1 MTKAIWDLETP
12 RGRLLPALAAGLVPV
27 LLALVVTGL
36 ILVRPVLRGLDHAQ
50 EVLSATTELRST
62 SRALQRDVLLL
73 IFDEGTREK
82 TNARLVARVPELRS
96 LADRVGT
103 ALDPVDPEKAARI
116 RETHNA
122 LADGMEAVARSVQIR
137 EGIDA
142 NWRVQQ
148 EKVLANEIPAART
161 NDPIIVQYQ
170 AYVTGSLGEVRT
182 VLWICVAAVLVA
194 LGFGVASAAVVLR
207 R

>member
-27 LLALVVTGL
+27 LVALVALGL
-36 ILVRPVLRGLDHAQ
+36 LLVRPTLRGLDHAQ
-50 EVLSATTELRST
+50 EVLSVATELRST

-82 TNARLVARVPELRS
+82 TTARLVARVPEFRS
-96 LADRVGT
+96 MADRLGT
-103 ALDPVDPEKAARI
+103 ALDPVDPEKAVRI
-116 RETHNA
+116 RDTHNA
-122 LADGMEAVARSVQIR
+122 LADGIEAVVRSVQVR

-148 EKVLANEIPAART
+148 DKVLANEIPAART
-161 NDPIIVQYQ
+161 NDPIIAQYQ
-170 AYVTGSLGEVRT
+170 TFVTASLSEVRT
-182 VLWICVAAVLVA
+182 ALWICFAVVLVA
-194 LGFGVASAAVVLR
+194 LGFGVATAAVVLR

>member
-12 RGRLLPALAAGLVPV
+12 RGRLLPAFAAGLVPV
-27 LLALVVTGL
+27 LVALVVVGL
-36 ILVRPVLRGLDHAQ
+36 LLVRPTLRGLDHAQ
-50 EVLSATTELRST
+50 EVLSAATELRST

-73 IFDEGTREK
+73 IFDEETREK
-82 TNARLVARVPELRS
+82 TGARLEARVPEFRQ
-96 LADRVGT
+96 LADRLGT
-103 ALDPVDPEKAARI
+103 ALDPVDPEKARRI
-116 RETHNA
+116 RETHA
-122 LADGMEAVARSVQIR
+122 VLADGVQAVAQSVQAR

-142 NWRVQQ
+142 SWRVQQ

-161 NDPIIVQYQ
+161 NDPIITQYQ
-170 AYVTGSLGEVRT
+170 AYLTASLGELRA
-182 VLWICVAAVLVA
+182 VLWICFAVVLIA

>member
-27 LLALVVTGL
+27 MVALVALGL
-36 ILVRPVLRGLDHAQ
+36 LLVRPTLRGLDHAQ
-50 EVLSATTELRST
+50 EVLSVATELRST

-82 TNARLVARVPELRS
+82 TTARLVARVPEFRS
-96 LADRVGT
+96 MADRLGT
-103 ALDPVDPEKAARI
+103 ALDPVDPEKAVRI
-116 RETHNA
+116 RDTHNA
-122 LADGMEAVARSVQIR
+122 LADGLEAVVRSVQVR

-148 EKVLANEIPAART
+148 DKVLANEIPAART
-161 NDPIIVQYQ
+161 NDPIIAQYQ
-170 AYVTGSLGEVRT
+170 TFVTASLGEVRT
-182 VLWICVAAVLVA
+182 ALWICFAVVLVA
-194 LGFGVASAAVVLR
+194 LGFGVATAAVVLR

>member
-12 RGRLLPALAAGLVPV
+12 RGRLLPALSAGLVPV
-27 LLALVVTGL
+27 LVALVAVGL
-36 ILVRPVLRGLDHAQ
+36 LLVRPALRGLDHAQ
-50 EVLSATTELRST
+50 EVLSAATELRST

-82 TNARLVARVPELRS
+82 TNGRLVARVPEFRA
-96 LADRVGT
+96 LADRLGT
-103 ALDPVDPEKAARI
+103 ALDPVDPEKAVRI
-116 RETHNA
+116 RDTHNA
-122 LADGMEAVARSVQIR
+122 LADGVEAVVRSVQAR

-148 EKVLANEIPAART
+148 DKVLANEIPAART
-161 NDPIIVQYQ
+161 NDPIIAQYQ
-170 AYVTGSLGEVRT
+170 TFVTASLGEVRIAF
-182 VLWICVAAVLVA
+182 WICFAVVLVA